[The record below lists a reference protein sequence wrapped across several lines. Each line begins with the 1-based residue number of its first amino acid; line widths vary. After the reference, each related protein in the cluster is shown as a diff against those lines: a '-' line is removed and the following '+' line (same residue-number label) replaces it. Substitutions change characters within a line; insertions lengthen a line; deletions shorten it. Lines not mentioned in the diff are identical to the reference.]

1 MNSLKDILVNTGA
14 IAGFAGIV
22 GLAVLAMLYFS
33 QARDVRRLREWAG
46 REPERA
52 AEVELRA
59 QQIAS
64 QAIAQAY
71 ESMAMRQ
78 SEADAAAGIA
88 HEQGVEVTAHAIAP
102 EAVEGAEAPAV
113 DEHGVDEHGVGEQVG
128 VSQETQQYDVLAAEM
143 VGDAVV
149 EQSVPQEDAAAPSPA
164 DEQADE
170 QDGDEAAGES
180 DESAPEDEPAIAA
193 SNGQAGSDTEVHPPP
208 SETDEAGDERQSLL
222 APSTPAAARAAAPL
236 PPLPPLDTSEFRAV
250 NRPPTP
256 TIPDYYLTS
265 DQTGSG
271 HFDAIEPEERRR
283 SRVPF
288 AVAGVLV
295 AVFAVILIATQ
306 IGGSNNTTTTKSPA
320 KAKAKETKTAI
331 TAPRNPQINRPAVN
345 VSVLNGTPTSG
356 LAKVVGDQ
364 LIQAGF
370 TSTTTGN
377 RNDGTNHPT
386 STVFY
391 SPGSKLEAQEVAREL
406 KIKDVQAADQQT
418 LSAGGSAPVIVVLG
432 ADIQQ

>member
-1 MNSLKDILVNTGA
+1 LNSLKDILVNTGA

-88 HEQGVEVTAHAIAP
+88 HEQGVEVTAHA
-102 EAVEGAEAPAV
+102 VEPAV
-113 DEHGVDEHGVGEQVG
+113 AEDATADQDEPQERSG
-128 VSQETQQYDVLAAEM
+128 ETQAYDVLAAEM
-143 VGDAVV
+143 GGEAV
-149 EQSVPQEDAAAPSPA
+149 A
-164 DEQADE
+164 EQAIEEHADSE
-170 QDGDEAAGES
+170 EAGA
-180 DESAPEDEPAIAA
+180 EDEEQVQQPAEVAAEGTAEHTAA
-193 SNGQAGSDTEVHPPP
+193 SENGQTGSETEVHPAPAEGEAE
-208 SETDEAGDERQSLL
+208 SEERPSLL
-222 APSTPAAARAAAPL
+222 APSTPAAARAAAPM

-256 TIPDYYLTS
+256 QIPDYYLHS
-265 DQTGSG
+265 GDTGSG
-271 HFDAIEPEERRR
+271 HFDAIEPTDNRR

-306 IGGSNNTTTTKSPA
+306 IGGGDNTDNAPNQKQA
-320 KAKAKETKTAI
+320 QRQKRDTKTPS
-331 TAPRNPQINRPAVN
+331 TAPRNPEINRPAVN
-345 VSVLNGTPTSG
+345 VSVLNGTDTSG

-364 LIQAGF
+364 LVQAGF

-377 RNDGTNHPT
+377 RNDGTNHAE
-386 STVFY
+386 STVY
-391 SPGSKLEAQEVAREL
+391 YAAGNKLEAQEVAKEL
-406 KIKDVQAADQQT
+406 KIKSVKEADEQT
-418 LSAGGSAPVIVVLG
+418 LAAGGSVPVIVVLG
-432 ADIQQ
+432 ADIEN

>member
-1 MNSLKDILVNTGA
+1 LNSLKDILVNTGA

-71 ESMAMRQ
+71 ESMAVRQ
-78 SEADAAAGIA
+78 SEANAAAGIA
-88 HEQGVEVTAHAIAP
+88 QEQGVEVAEPVVADASF
-102 EAVEGAEAPAV
+102 EEAPA
-113 DEHGVDEHGVGEQVG
+113 EQQEQSG
-128 VSQETQQYDVLAAEM
+128 ETQAYDVLAAEM
-143 VGDAVV
+143 AGDAVAEQAIDENADHDQV
-149 EQSVPQEDAAAPSPA
+149 EQANESEQEAQPAEVAAQGTA
-164 DEQADE
+164 DHAALSAD
-170 QDGDEAAGES
+170 
-180 DESAPEDEPAIAA
+180 
-193 SNGQAGSDTEVHPPP
+193 GQPGSETEVHPAPAADESD
-208 SETDEAGDERQSLL
+208 SEDRPSLL

-256 TIPDYYLTS
+256 QIPDYYLQTGE
-265 DQTGSG
+265 TGSG
-271 HFDAIEPEERRR
+271 HFDAIDPPQHRR

-306 IGGSNNTTTTKSPA
+306 IGGGDSNDTASNTNKSAARA
-320 KAKAKETKTAI
+320 KRDTKTPS
-331 TAPRNPQINRPAVN
+331 TAPRNPEINRPAVN
-345 VSVLNGTPTSG
+345 VSVLNGTDTSG

-364 LIQAGF
+364 LVQAGF

-377 RNDGTNHPT
+377 RNDGTNHAE
-386 STVFY
+386 STVY
-391 SPGSKLEAQEVAREL
+391 YAAGNKLEAQEVAKEL
-406 KIKDVQAADQQT
+406 KIKAVKEADEQT
-418 LSAGGSAPVIVVLG
+418 LAAGGSVPVIVVLG
-432 ADIQQ
+432 ADIEN

>member
-88 HEQGVEVTAHAIAP
+88 HEQGVEITAHAVAP
-102 EAVEGAEAPAV
+102 EATEDVGVEAPA
-113 DEHGVDEHGVGEQVG
+113 GEPVAEEQSG
-128 VSQETQQYDVLAAEM
+128 ETQAYDVLAAE
-143 VGDAVV
+143 
-149 EQSVPQEDAAAPSPA
+149 
-164 DEQADE
+164 
-170 QDGDEAAGES
+170 AAGEAVAEQAVP
-180 DESAPEDEPAIAA
+180 DDAEHEEAEEVAEGEEVQQPAEVAAEGTAEHAATA
-193 SNGQAGSDTEVHPPP
+193 SNGQAGSETEVHPAPT
-208 SETDEAGDERQSLL
+208 EDAEGEERPSLL

-256 TIPDYYLTS
+256 QIPDYYLQTGE
-265 DQTGSG
+265 TGSG
-271 HFDAIEPEERRR
+271 HFDAVEPPSNRR

-306 IGGSNNTTTTKSPA
+306 IGGGDSNDTNTNTA
-320 KAKAKETKTAI
+320 KQAARAKRDAKTPS
-331 TAPRNPQINRPAVN
+331 TAPRNPEINRPAVN
-345 VSVLNGTPTSG
+345 VSVLNGTDTSG

-364 LIQAGF
+364 LVQSGF

-377 RNDGTNHPT
+377 RNDGTNHAE
-386 STVFY
+386 STVY
-391 SPGSKLEAQEVAREL
+391 YAAGNKLEAQEVAKEL
-406 KIKDVQAADQQT
+406 KIKAVKEADEQT
-418 LSAGGSAPVIVVLG
+418 LAAGGSAPVIVVLG
-432 ADIQQ
+432 ADIEN